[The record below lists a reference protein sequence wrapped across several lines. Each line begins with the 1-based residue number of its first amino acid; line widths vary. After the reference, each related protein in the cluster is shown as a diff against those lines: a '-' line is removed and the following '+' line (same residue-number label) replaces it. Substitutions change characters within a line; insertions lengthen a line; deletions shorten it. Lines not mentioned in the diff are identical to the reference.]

1 MRFSKKVKKLN
12 GDASSRIFY
21 RIKNNKTSSIIVYS
35 NKEKKSNLLNYD
47 SVNKILLKNKILA
60 PMLLSKNYS
69 KNYIEIQDFGN
80 QTIYNL
86 LKKRKINKIRVYKQI
101 IDLFQA
107 LNWKALYHFLDLLNK
122 LQSIRQKRVI
132 NFNNKVYA
140 IPKYT
145 SKILEEEAKLF
156 SEWYIKKKL
165 NKTKHK
171 KFKKTYNR
179 IIKNLIKKIH
189 LKNDTLVHRDFH
201 ISNLMMVKNKIGIID
216 SQDALIGNK
225 AYDLASLIDDVRFES
240 SVNLKNRVFNFYF
253 KTQKILN
260 KNSFKSDFDIISV
273 LRNLKIIGI
282 FTRLA
287 VRDNKKK
294 YLKLIPYALSLI
306 KLRSKNSHNFK
317 DLNNLLKVLNT

>member
-101 IDLFQA
+101 I
-107 LNWKALYHFLDLLNK
+107 DLLNK

>member
-60 PMLLSKNYS
+60 PMLLSKNFS

-101 IDLFQA
+101 I
-107 LNWKALYHFLDLLNK
+107 DLLNK

-240 SVNLKNRVFNFYF
+240 SVNLKNRVFNFYL